1 MGVRTVLGSRVHA
14 QQIEDEAGVAKELG
28 ATGVPF
34 FVFDRRYAV
43 AGAHPADALLDV
55 LNKAW
60 NEFWWLREALTH
72 AHPHDK

>member
-1 MGVRTVLGSRVHA
+1 MRTVLGSRIYT
-14 QQIEDEAGVAKELG
+14 QQIEDEAGIAKELG

-55 LNKAW
+55 LNQAW
-60 NEFWWLREALTH
+60 DEFSVVREALTH
-72 AHPHDK
+72 AHPHDS